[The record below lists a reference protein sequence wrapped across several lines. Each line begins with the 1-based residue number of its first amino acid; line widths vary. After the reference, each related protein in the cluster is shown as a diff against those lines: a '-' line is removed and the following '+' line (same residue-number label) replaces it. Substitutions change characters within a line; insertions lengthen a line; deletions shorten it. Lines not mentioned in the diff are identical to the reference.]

1 MPSAVPP
8 ILVVFDLGAL
18 MTGRTR
24 EWEMCSRLGTC
35 YLPQLVYKEI
45 EELAGGAGEG
55 SLLEVARELT
65 RFWPYS
71 GWLLTDAAAAHRL
84 LQPAAGA
91 QVSKQARLVVA
102 VAQCAYALSQ
112 ERGGELVV
120 FVSDSLRLQQRMQ
133 SLEVANL
140 CCINST
146 VLMQWARSGQRPLL
160 VTKQVQGM
168 IKARA
173 KTPTKANPPATK
185 SRSSM
190 RMSVSQQVTQ
200 PPSSMG
206 MSVSAPG
213 TFNKEEALAS
223 RVRFT
228 RQAMKASK
236 LGSALNKEGAR
247 DKSGSV
253 YLPSVQRRRSSVSH
267 KKPGFFAWVM
277 NAVYTLVALAG
288 FGMAGGLAWKLVQPA
303 SFDKF
308 WKLQV
313 VPVWQQKVVPVWQKN
328 LVPVF
333 SGKPGQKPRKK

>member
-1 MPSAVPP
+1 
-8 ILVVFDLGAL
+8 LVVFDLGAL

-24 EWEMCSRLGTC
+24 EWEMYSRLGTC
-35 YLPQLVYKEI
+35 YLPQVVHEEI
-45 EELAGGAGEG
+45 EELAGGAAVG
-55 SLLEVARELT
+55 SQVEVAREFT

-91 QVSKQARLVVA
+91 QVSKQARMVVA

-112 ERGGELVV
+112 ERAVELVV
-120 FVSDSLRLQQRMQ
+120 FVSDSLRLSQRMQ

-173 KTPTKANPPATK
+173 KTQAKASPPATK
-185 SRSSM
+185 PSSSM
-190 RMSVSQQVTQ
+190 RMSVREQVTQ
-200 PPSSMG
+200 PRSSMG
-206 MSVSAPG
+206 MSVSAPA

-236 LGSALNKEGAR
+236 LGSALDKEGAR

-267 KKPGFFAWVM
+267 KKPGFFAWLM
-277 NAVYTLVALAG
+277 NAIYTLVALAG
-288 FGMAGGLAWKLVQPA
+288 FAMAGGFAWKLVQPA

-308 WKLQV
+308 WKQQV
-313 VPVWQQKVVPVWQKN
+313 MPVWQQKVVPV
-328 LVPVF
+328 F
-333 SGKPGQKPRKK
+333 SGQPGQKPHKK

>member
-1 MPSAVPP
+1 MPSALPP
-8 ILVVFDLGAL
+8 IVVVFDLGAL

-35 YLPQLVYKEI
+35 YLPQVVYEEI
-45 EELAGGAGEG
+45 EELSRRAEEG
-55 SLLEVARELT
+55 TQLEVAREFV

-71 GWLLTDAAAAHRL
+71 GWLLSDAAASHRL

-112 ERGGELVV
+112 ERARELVV
-120 FVSDSLRLQQRMQ
+120 FVSDSLRLLQRMQ
-133 SLEVANL
+133 SLEVGNL

-160 VTKQVQGM
+160 VTKQVQAM
-168 IKARA
+168 IKARP
-173 KTPTKANPPATK
+173 KTQGGAAGNSPPRTQP
-185 SRSSM
+185 RSSM
-190 RMSVSQQVTQ
+190 PVSVSQPVTQ
-200 PPSSMG
+200 PRSSMG
-206 MSVSAPG
+206 MSVSPPA

-228 RQAMKASK
+228 RQAIKASK
-236 LGSALNKEGAR
+236 LGSPQDKEGVR

-253 YLPSVQRRRSSVSH
+253 YLPSVQRRRSAVSH
-267 KKPGFFAWVM
+267 KKPGFFAWLM
-277 NAVYTLVALAG
+277 NLLYTLVAVAG
-288 FGMAGGLAWKLVQPA
+288 FAMAGGFAWKLVQPA

-308 WKLQV
+308 WKQQV
-313 VPVWQQKVVPVWQKN
+313 VPVWQQKVVPA
-328 LVPVF
+328 F
-333 SGKPGQKPRKK
+333 SAQPRQPRHKPHKK